1 MKTRR
6 KLVNNRPIQLKYRD
20 DNFSNYIRPLTRP
33 QNTIKGAIFCI
44 FCAKSVQLVKTR
56 GKG

>member
-33 QNTIKGAIFCI
+33 QNTIKGAIFFI
-44 FCAKSVQLVKTR
+44 FCAKIVQM
-56 GKG
+56 